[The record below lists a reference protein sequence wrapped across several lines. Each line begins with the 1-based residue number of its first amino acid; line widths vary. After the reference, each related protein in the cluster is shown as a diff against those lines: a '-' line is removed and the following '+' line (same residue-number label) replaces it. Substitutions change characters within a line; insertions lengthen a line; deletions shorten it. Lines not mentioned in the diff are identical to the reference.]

1 MLPLELKPTKRRV
14 SIVTDRERLIEIC
27 QKCAEERMASTYPK
41 TNFFEYVADYLLA
54 NGVTFKD
61 KESEQV

>member
-1 MLPLELKPTKRRV
+1 M
-14 SIVTDRERLIEIC
+14 TDRERLIKIY

-41 TNFFEYVADYLLA
+41 TDFFEYVADYLLA

-61 KESEQV
+61 KERKQV

>member
-1 MLPLELKPTKRRV
+1 M
-14 SIVTDRERLIEIC
+14 TDRERLIEIC

-41 TNFFEYVADYLLA
+41 TNFFEYEADYLLA

-61 KESEQV
+61 KEREQNER